1 IVAMVGIDEEEVDPP
16 TPISYRLVTPRP
28 RPVHTSTPHAIHYA
42 VGDNPRHADTQ
53 RPGFVGIDKMKLTA
67 RRHYAPKLRGWS
79 ALGYAQFDNDLCT
92 LCIAHQ
98 QHSFSAAMLCGRS
111 AKSQ

>member
-1 IVAMVGIDEEEVDPP
+1 MVGIDEEEVDPP

-28 RPVHTSTPHAIHYA
+28 HPLHTSTPHAIHYA

-67 RRHYAPKLRGWS
+67 RRHYAPKLRG
-79 ALGYAQFDNDLCT
+79 
-92 LCIAHQ
+92 
-98 QHSFSAAMLCGRS
+98 
-111 AKSQ
+111 